1 MLKIS
6 SLARILAGQAAVIC
20 CLALPW
26 DDPFEQYFQRK
37 DTVTLGAGNAK
48 EVNSATHVI
57 DPWPRYVGNTRIP
70 GNGERMAGAVERYRD
85 VSKLPRAPKPV
96 AGQRQAALVRDSFCQ
111 AAGIASATNPLS
123 TLSIRALR

>member
-1 MLKIS
+1 MLKIT
-6 SLARILAGQAAVIC
+6 SLAGILAGQAAVMC

-57 DPWPRYVGNTRIP
+57 DPWPRYVGDTRIP
-70 GNGERMAGAVERYRD
+70 GDGGRMAGAVERYRD
-85 VSKLPRAPKPV
+85 VSKLPRAPKPIGP
-96 AGQRQAALVRDSFCQ
+96 ALGASTNFQIPSGQNQ
-111 AAGIASATNPLS
+111 
-123 TLSIRALR
+123 